1 MFFDAVF
8 EGGGV
13 KGIGIVGA
21 LCYLEDIGYKVKKV
35 AGTSAGAIIAAL
47 LAAGYSA
54 YEIKRILMNFDFRRI
69 LDKDSIQSI
78 PIVGSAAGIIFEKGV
93 YSGDYF
99 EDWISVLLEVKGV
112 RKFKDVYKDGEF
124 LLKIIATDITKKE
137 ILVLP
142 DDLKKYGI
150 DPMEFDIAKA
160 VRMSISIPFFF
171 KPVKLEYNHKFSY
184 IVDGGVLSNFP
195 VWIFDVEGVPRWPT
209 FGFKLVEPNLT
220 EEKNDGSN
228 IIRYTLDI
236 IATMIEENDLRYIKN
251 KDFVRTIT
259 IPSMD
264 VKTIDFDLSASK
276 KLKLF
281 NSGYTS
287 AKKFIESWD
296 FQKYIEKYR
305 MNDAPDRRETLL
317 R

>member
-21 LCYLEDIGYKVKKV
+21 LCYLEDIGYRVKRV

-47 LAAGYSA
+47 LAAGYTS
-54 YEIKRILMNFDFRRI
+54 YDIKSILMNFDFKRI
-69 LDKDSIQSI
+69 LDKDTIQSI
-78 PIVGSAAGIIFEKGV
+78 PLVGAAAGVIFEKGL

-99 EDWISVLLEVKGV
+99 EDWIDALLEVKDIK
-112 RKFKDVYKDGEF
+112 KFKDVYKDGEF
-124 LLKIIATDITKKE
+124 LLKIIATDITRKE
-137 ILVLP
+137 LLVLP
-142 DDLKKYGI
+142 DDLKKYNI
-150 DPMEFDIAKA
+150 DPMEFDISKA

-171 KPVKLEYNHKFSY
+171 KPVKLEYNNKFSY

-195 VWIFDVEGVPRWPT
+195 VWIFDVEGIPRWPT
-209 FGFKLVEPNLT
+209 FGFKLIEPNLNS
-220 EEKNDGSN
+220 EKSKGVS
-228 IIRYTLDI
+228 IINFTIDI
-236 IATMIEENDLRYIKN
+236 ISTMIEENDFRYIRN

-264 VKTIDFDLSASK
+264 VKTIDFDLSASR

-281 NSGYTS
+281 NSGYTN

-305 MNDAPDRRETLL
+305 MQQVPDRRETLL
-317 R
+317 